1 MYCKKCGREL
11 GNDDR
16 FCSSCG
22 APVTKEDVIAADA
35 AEDSAANAKI
45 SKDTSEFVWNVHDFK
60 TQRKVENVTV
70 DWEKGTVIEIADPVE
85 TENACDSAASLTADT
100 DAAVKSEFVEEH
112 EEQRE
117 NDEASA
123 KADNIDVE
131 MCHDS
136 CAVVQ
141 EVSEI
146 SEEDVPVTIDDIEA
160 DIKRDEE
167 MQNPNLRRDTARLD
181 RFYTLNKQNEEFQ
194 KLLDMEYER
203 IKAGREGS
211 YIVPGAFNSQGQTPD
226 AESVAADTEIST
238 ADTANEAAA
247 EAAVSETVNSEPFN
261 PVEHLKKAEEE
272 RNAALG
278 LGADLSRMAEDYEI
292 QKLNN
297 VYYDENGE
305 EMRIFDTME
314 LEKDLIE
321 AAVPSV
327 STKTNNEIIT
337 EISDKIAS
345 TKENVEKTYS
355 SLLDE
360 IFGQI
365 TAAGAGTAQAE
376 EVKLPNESPKTQTQT
391 ETFENEEDTMPIK
404 EDEADN
410 VSESYGA
417 SVTETGERTVVH
429 ESEKS
434 TEFSDVFDSEPA
446 VASFYKGE
454 SERTE
459 YKKKSPIG
467 KIILMTVIIILIA
480 ECAVLGIQHFM
491 SDSKAAE
498 VIDNSL
504 KKVVML
510 FNGDADD
517 GGGNAD
523 KDKTDNDDG
532 GATDADNEDE
542 ENQDDSSNIP
552 DRSVP
557 EADLS
562 AVLTAILTEQQGI
575 NENIANIT
583 YDAAVKYDENH
594 KYNSTLVSQTMP
606 LESNVL
612 YTDADSTVHY
622 VDEEVLKTL
631 IAYNSGWIDYVNNS
645 SNTIFKVLKNGSDAW
660 NNTKAFNAS
669 GITKEFVSL
678 SIGEIR
684 AGEQGEYFVWAKE
697 VIKTTKD
704 SKTTTD
710 EYNWVYHMELTDGKL
725 LIVDYY
731 K

>member
-11 GNDDR
+11 GNDDK

-22 APVTKEDVIAADA
+22 APVTKEDIAAADA
-35 AEDSAANAKI
+35 AEDSAAKAKV

-60 TQRKVENVTV
+60 TQRRVENVTV
-70 DWEKGTVIEIADPVE
+70 DWEKGTVIEI
-85 TENACDSAASLTADT
+85 TEPACDSEASLTADAVT
-100 DAAVKSEFVEEH
+100 VKSELVEEH
-112 EEQRE
+112 EEQHE
-117 NDEASA
+117 NDETSA
-123 KADNIDVE
+123 KADTIDVE
-131 MCHDS
+131 ICHDS
-136 CAVVQ
+136 CAEVQ

-146 SEEDVPVTIDDIEA
+146 QEQEEDVPVTIDDIEA

-211 YIVPGAFNSQGQTPD
+211 YIVPGVFNSQGQT
-226 AESVAADTEIST
+226 ADTEISI
-238 ADTANEAAA
+238 ADTANETAA
-247 EAAVSETVNSEPFN
+247 EEAVSETVNSEPAAENEVKHEEELAIDRALEEAESEPFD
-261 PVEHLKKAEEE
+261 PVAHLKKAEEE

-278 LGADLSRMAEDYEI
+278 LGANLSRMAEDYEI

-321 AAVPSV
+321 AAAPSAP
-327 STKTNNEIIT
+327 TKTNNEIIT

-376 EVKLPNESPKTQTQT
+376 ETKLTNESPKMQ
-391 ETFENEEDTMPIK
+391 EEVFENEEDTMPIK
-404 EDEADN
+404 EDKADN
-410 VSESYGA
+410 VPEPYEVSMTEAGEQT
-417 SVTETGERTVVH
+417 VTH

-434 TEFSDVFDSEPA
+434 T
-446 VASFYKGE
+446 
-454 SERTE
+454 ERTE
-459 YKKKSPIG
+459 YKKKSPVG

-498 VIDNSL
+498 IIDNSL

-510 FNGDADD
+510 FKGDADD
-517 GGGNAD
+517 DGGNAD

-532 GATDADNEDE
+532 GATDADNGDE
-542 ENQDDSSNIP
+542 ENQDDSANIP

-575 NENIANIT
+575 NGNIANIT

-594 KYNSTLVSQTMP
+594 KYNSTLVYQTMP

-612 YTDADSTVHY
+612 YTDVDSTVHY
-622 VDEEVLKTL
+622 VDEEVLETL

-684 AGEQGEYFVWAKE
+684 AGAQGEYFVWAKE